1 MFESGAVPEG
11 WLFGNSENPWRPN
24 LTRGKIQKKFA
35 SKQEIQWNEVYGFL
49 ESRFRCLTL
58 KNEETVTKTDLSTEN
73 FQDINNHVIL

>member
-11 WLFGNSENPWRPN
+11 WLFGNSEYPWRPN
-24 LTRGKIQKKFA
+24 LTKGKTTKNLA

-58 KNEETVTKTDLSTEN
+58 KNEETVK
-73 FQDINNHVIL
+73 